1 MPDYFKNYISK
12 RSNII
17 LFKCASQVF
26 SPEGQK
32 KNCGSYIL
40 LGSLAAFYG
49 VVIYHFVIERS
60 KSMNILYKN
69 LARNA
74 NPPKNEKSE
83 GDKDK

>member
-17 LFKCASQVF
+17 VFKCASQVF
-26 SPEGQK
+26 
-32 KNCGSYIL
+32 NCGSYIL
-40 LGSLAAFYG
+40 LGSLAAFIG

>member
-1 MPDYFKNYISK
+1 MCFTI
-12 RSNII
+12 
-17 LFKCASQVF
+17 VF
-26 SPEGQK
+26 SWRTK
-32 KNCGSYIL
+32 KEFRFLYII
-40 LGSLAAFYG
+40 GSLAAFIG

-60 KSMNILYKN
+60 KSMDILYKN